1 MNTNANAK
9 PFAGCIN
16 VIKSKHIKF
25 SSYFFLI
32 INPRLTSSSESGM
45 VYHSPLKIAPQ
56 LAQLGSNKF
65 VAIEITVKAILEIT

>member
-45 VYHSPLKIAPQ
+45 VYHSPLKIAP
-56 LAQLGSNKF
+56 
-65 VAIEITVKAILEIT
+65 